1 MKPRVIVTRKWPAAV
16 EQVLAE
22 RFDTTLNAG
31 DIPFTATQL
40 KAALLNFDAV
50 LPTVSDRL
58 PAEVFPR
65 SSRAP
70 GSSAI
75 SASASAISTS
85 RRRNG
90 VASS

>member
-1 MKPRVIVTRKWPAAV
+1 MKPRVIVNRKGPAAV

-50 LPTVSDRL
+50 LPTVSDKL
-58 PAEVFPR
+58 PAEIFPDEQPR
-65 SSRAP
+65 TKII
-70 GSSAI
+70 G
-75 SASASAISTS
+75 
-85 RRRNG
+85 NFG
-90 VASS
+90 VGFSHIDV

>member
-50 LPTVSDRL
+50 LPTVSDKL
-58 PAEVFPR
+58 PAEIFLR
-65 SSRAP
+65 NGHGP

-75 SASASAISTS
+75 SVLASAI
-85 RRRNG
+85 
-90 VASS
+90 